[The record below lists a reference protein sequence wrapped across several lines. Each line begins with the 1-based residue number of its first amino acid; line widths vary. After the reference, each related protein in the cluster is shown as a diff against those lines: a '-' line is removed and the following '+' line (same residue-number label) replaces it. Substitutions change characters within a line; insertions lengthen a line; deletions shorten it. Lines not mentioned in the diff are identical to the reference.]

1 MNKLAS
7 NEHSAEVK
15 VPVDLRWK
23 DDQLFVV
30 LFTMKRT
37 HFRDPFFIDSLAKV
51 YDILHSQIKL
61 PEENEPLARP
71 IFYDENS
78 PYVTLV
84 PISQFIRE
92 YNVAVKEKR
101 LNFIFHM
108 SRCGSTLASQMLA
121 TCDRFFVLSE
131 PIIINAVLDPAL
143 NVSVD
148 ERKKLFSACINALVS
163 IAPESSEEVFV
174 KFRSWNIFYLDL
186 IISEFPLVRWIY
198 IHRNGVEV
206 LSSVLAKP
214 PGWLRSRISYAKYF
228 AELLSVKSELIRQMT
243 MDEFVARILGV
254 FCRTALAHKSDRS
267 CFLEYT
273 YLKKDFINI
282 LSSHNNIVVSKDEK
296 KRMIEA
302 SEIYSK
308 DTKKEKTFVPDSDA
322 KRLSA
327 TQDQVELVNRFVESE
342 RVRLINN

>member
-7 NEHSAEVK
+7 NKHSTEVK
-15 VPVDLRWK
+15 VPVDLKWK
-23 DDQLFVV
+23 DGHLFVV
-30 LFTMKRT
+30 LFTIKRT

-51 YDILHSQIKL
+51 YDILQPQIKL

-78 PYVTLV
+78 SYVTLV
-84 PISQFIRE
+84 PVSQFISE
-92 YNVAVKEKR
+92 NTITVEGKR

-121 TCDRFFVLSE
+121 SCDRFFVLSE

-143 NVSVD
+143 NISVD
-148 ERKKLFSACINALVS
+148 ERKKLFSACINVLVS
-163 IAPESSEEVFV
+163 ISPVTSEEVFV
-174 KFRSWNIFYLDL
+174 KFRSWNICYLDL
-186 IISEFPLVRWIY
+186 ITSEFLFVKWIY

-228 AELLSVKSELIRQMT
+228 AELLSVESELIKQMT

-267 CFLEYT
+267 FFLDYT
-273 YLKKDFINI
+273 YLKNDFINI
-282 LSSHNNIVVSKDEK
+282 LSSHNNIVVSEDEK
-296 KRMIEA
+296 KRMIET

-308 DTKKEKTFVPDSDA
+308 DTKKEKTFVPDSEA

-342 RVRLINN
+342 RVKLTNN